1 MSKVDKMFDKAAF
14 GYKPEDVDNY
24 IEQQNYRIAALE
36 AEKSELQEKMQV
48 LAEKINQYRADE
60 ADLKDALLGAQKL
73 RNTILAEAKTKSEDI
88 IAAAEAEAL
97 KMRADAKRMAEETVE
112 TVKREADKE
121 KIRLAKIQREVAD
134 FKSRL
139 LSIYKNHLSVI
150 TNLPDMDEELEAF
163 YENQKKAAAAALTE
177 SEIKEE
183 EEKKTVEEISAAVAD
198 SEKEQDAKE
207 EEKPAAET
215 QEARPTVQFHPGEA
229 KSAFEQKYGEL
240 RFGKHNESR

>member
-97 KMRADAKRMAEETVE
+97 KIGLQ
-112 TVKREADKE
+112 
-121 KIRLAKIQREVAD
+121 IRGICRNTLLAPHSPVPQ
-134 FKSRL
+134 
-139 LSIYKNHLSVI
+139 
-150 TNLPDMDEELEAF
+150 ELEKRIA
-163 YENQKKAAAAALTE
+163 ELME
-177 SEIKEE
+177 EIEE
-183 EEKKTVEEISAAVAD
+183 E
-198 SEKEQDAKE
+198 
-207 EEKPAAET
+207 
-215 QEARPTVQFHPGEA
+215 
-229 KSAFEQKYGEL
+229 
-240 RFGKHNESR
+240 